1 MGSKK
6 HDMIVTYRSGLLYE
20 VDMVA
25 AALENADI
33 PFFRQEE
40 IGTSRFAMPFQPHQ
54 GPGMYWTII
63 VPRRYRSAARKV
75 IAEVPVSKK
84 MYPDVWGF
92 NPSPGAKKF
101 FKAYAVYYLFA
112 TIIFALLFT
121 ILEILKK

>member
-6 HDMIVTYRSGLLYE
+6 HDMMVTYRSGLLYE

-25 AALENADI
+25 DALENADI

-63 VPRRYRSAARKV
+63 VPRRFRSAARKV
-75 IAEVPVSKK
+75 ISEVPVSKK

-101 FKAYAVYYLFA
+101 FKAYAVYIFA
-112 TIIFALLFT
+112 TIIFSLIIT
-121 ILEILKK
+121 IFQMLKE